1 MNHPLPE
8 RAFATLRRSLAFALP
23 SSLIALALIG
33 CSGDPGSQDQDQPP
47 APVSV
52 TELSITDATYHG
64 EYAGRV
70 RGEREVEIRARVS
83 GILEERRYAEGE
95 LVEQGETLFQIEP
108 GPYQTA
114 VRSAKA
120 ELADARSRLSQA
132 ESEWRR
138 VEGLYERDA
147 VSTRERDQ
155 AKAEHEAAKSRQEA
169 AESALA
175 DAERNL
181 RYTRVEAPV
190 SGITGMEAVSEGNL
204 IEPGTLLTHLTQH
217 DPVRVLF
224 SLPENDA
231 SAQRLAREARRAGGD
246 EARQEVQ
253 LLFRGGDDYEHAGE
267 VNFSDRRIDAMT
279 GGVQMRAQFPNP
291 DGDLIPGQFVRV
303 RLALESFDS
312 VFLIEPSAVGEGP
325 EGPQVFV
332 VEDDTAHARQV
343 ELGPIVEGK
352 QVILDGLSEGE
363 QLVINGQVA
372 LGDGAPVS
380 VTSPTDEEG

>member
-1 MNHPLPE
+1 MTHSFSERMLP
-8 RAFATLRRSLAFALP
+8 ALRRRLALYAPL
-23 SSLIALALIG
+23 SAIALFLLG
-33 CSGDPGSQDQDQPP
+33 CSGDTGGQQEQPP
-47 APVSV
+47 APVTVSEV
-52 TELSITDATYHG
+52 SATSATHYG
-64 EYAGRV
+64 EYAGRI

-108 GPYQTA
+108 GPYETA
-114 VRSAKA
+114 VRSARA

-132 ESEWRR
+132 ESEWQR

-155 AKAEHEAAKSRQEA
+155 AEAEHEAAKSRLEA

-303 RLALESFDS
+303 RLALQSFDS